1 MTVVPVSGAVIT
13 WAREFRGLSLEEAAE
28 LLRVTPQEL
37 ENIETEVKQPSL
49 TKFEKIA
56 AVYKLP
62 LATLFRRTPP
72 REPPPLTDFRT
83 FEGGPPRASFDFRV
97 ALSNVRTL
105 QATLRKLLA
114 DDDDFLGAQLRRYD
128 VRNTPFEQGAAERR
142 ALGVT
147 VQQQLRWPVGTGF
160 RHWRAVIERVGV
172 AVYLQKFDLRDCR
185 GTALL
190 EDSEIP
196 AILINK
202 MEDSDNA
209 RSYTLIHEYAHLLIR
224 QPGISDL
231 NRRNPVEAWCNRFAA
246 AFLMPVEALRQ
257 VLPRWPDRPHD
268 WDDGTIREAA
278 RALKVSAQA
287 LAIRLEEL
295 GRAHE
300 GLNRRFIVRPNA
312 PANPARVQYVVRRLS
327 EMGGRYTSSVIGAL
341 DRDVI
346 DEVSATQALAL
357 KPRYLEDAR
366 AYVVRQRELSGAA

>member
-1 MTVVPVSGAVIT
+1 MTVVPVSGAVLT

-28 LLRVTPQEL
+28 LLHVTPQEL

-72 REPPPLTDFRT
+72 PEPPPLTDFRT
-83 FEGGPPRASFDFRV
+83 FDGDPPRASFDFRV

-105 QATLRKLLA
+105 QATLRKLLS
-114 DDDDFLGAQLRRYD
+114 DDEEFYGAQLRQYD
-128 VRNTPFEQGAAERR
+128 VRKDPFEQGLAERR

-147 VQQQLRWPVGTGF
+147 VQQQLRWGSGDGF
-160 RHWRAVIERVGV
+160 RHWRAVVERVGV
-172 AVYLQKFDLRDCR
+172 SVYLQKFDLRDCR

-190 EDSEIP
+190 EVGEIP

-202 MEDSDNA
+202 MEESDNA
-209 RSYTLIHEYAHLLIR
+209 RTYTLIHEYAHLLIR
-224 QPGISDL
+224 HPGISDL
-231 NRRNPVEAWCNRFAA
+231 NRRNPVEAWCNRFTA

-257 VLPRWPDRPHD
+257 VLPRWPDGPFD
-268 WDDGTIREAA
+268 WPDGTIHEAA

-295 GRAHE
+295 GRARE
-300 GLNRRFIVRPNA
+300 GFNRRFIVKPK
-312 PANPARVQYVVRRLS
+312 PPTKPARVQYVVRRLS

-341 DRDVI
+341 DREVI
-346 DEVSATQALAL
+346 DDVNATQALAL
-357 KPRYLEDAR
+357 RPKNLEDAR
-366 AYVVRQRELSGAA
+366 AYVNRQRELAGAA